1 MRRSFFSSP
10 NSTPLLVFFLGLV
23 GSWVLLLPLQ
33 SVGVA
38 ALSRVMELSFEDFDD
53 NNVPVYDGPGDFIS
67 LAFYSTW
74 DLRVSKMQRPACM
87 FRARLTLFF
96 LFLSFF
102 FEIK

>member
-1 MRRSFFSSP
+1 MRRRTALAMVAILCALFQLPRTSA
-10 NSTPLLVFFLGLV
+10 TP
-23 GSWVLLLPLQ
+23 
-33 SVGVA
+33 
-38 ALSRVMELSFEDFDD
+38 SRVMEMSFEDFDD